1 MRIKASDGR
10 MYNIPNDPFRAYIAG
25 RQHGSQEQM
34 DKTAMALMDKAGWHV
49 EPDGPEDRQS
59 IRWLYDQLA
68 YYTEELK
75 AGRITRRDIKDML
88 REESGIRFLTGDEQ
102 SKAEEVQG

>member
-10 MYNIPNDPFRAYIAG
+10 MYNIPNDPFKAYIAG
-25 RQHGSQEQM
+25 RQHGSQEQL
-34 DKTAMALMDKAGWHV
+34 DKTAMALLDKAGWHV

-59 IRWLYDQLA
+59 IRWLYDQLT

-88 REESGIRFLTGDEQ
+88 REESGIRFLTGGKEKEEQ
-102 SKAEEVQG
+102 